1 MNPVALIG
9 AALITVGLL
18 LSRRADVR
26 TRAGQLLAGLSPITP
41 TEALRLAALR
51 GDSAPYLAIKG
62 SVDASEIFEDEH
74 HRPLVFRRER
84 VSIAD
89 DQGWRV
95 IDVAERSLP
104 FVISDPSSA
113 IRIATADL
121 ADGLVVVERRW
132 EGSVAEL
139 HAAGR
144 EYQSPETAALVAA
157 IAASDPSRQARVGLE
172 QISNLDRATAAGQ
185 LIDGELRAGAGR
197 PLVVTTLER
206 ADALRLLGGEGRGQL
221 ASSTVALALLA
232 LGLLLLIGGI
242 ALALASP
249 ALVADVASPSP
260 EATPTPT
267 PESGDARNGGVGVG
281 PGGLLGLVVT
291 FALPL
296 LFAAVVVLITRLATR
311 QRR

>member
-1 MNPVALIG
+1 MNPIALIG
-9 AALITVGLL
+9 AVLMVVGLL
-18 LSRRADVR
+18 LSRRTDVR
-26 TRAGQLLAGLSPITP
+26 TRAGQLLAGLSPISP

-51 GDSAPYLAIKG
+51 GESAPYLAIKG
-62 SVDASEIFEDEH
+62 SIDAPEIFEDEH

-95 IDVAERSLP
+95 IDDAVRSLP
-104 FVISDPSSA
+104 FVISDASSA
-113 IRIATADL
+113 INIVTADL

-144 EYQSPETAALVAA
+144 EYQSPETAGLVAA
-157 IAASDPSRQARVGLE
+157 IAASDSTRGARVGLE

-185 LIDGELRAGAGR
+185 LVDGELRAGAGR

-206 ADALRLLGGEGRGQL
+206 AEALRLLGGEGRGRL
-221 ASSTVALALLA
+221 ASSTLALALLA
-232 LGLLLLIGGI
+232 LGLLLLLGGI

-249 ALVADVASPSP
+249 TLGADATSPS
-260 EATPTPT
+260 PTPT
-267 PESGDARNGGVGVG
+267 PESGDARNGGVSVG
-281 PGGLLGLVVT
+281 PGGLLGLVVM

-296 LFAAVVVLITRLATR
+296 LLAAVVVLVTRLATR

>member
-1 MNPVALIG
+1 MSPIALIG
-9 AALITVGLL
+9 AALLVIGLL
-18 LSRRADVR
+18 LSRRTDAR
-26 TRAGQLLAGLSPITP
+26 TRAGQLLAGLSPISP
-41 TEALRLAALR
+41 TEALKLAALR
-51 GDSAPYLAIKG
+51 GESAPYLAIKG
-62 SVDASEIFEDEH
+62 SIDAPEIFEDEH

-89 DQGWRV
+89 EGGWRV
-95 IDVAERSLP
+95 IDTAERSLP
-104 FVISDPSSA
+104 FVVSDPSNS
-113 IRIATADL
+113 ISIATADL

-132 EGSVAEL
+132 EGSVGEL

-144 EYQSPETAALVAA
+144 EYQRPETAALVAA
-157 IAASDPSRQARVGLE
+157 LATSDPTRGARVGLE

-185 LIDGELRAGAGR
+185 LVNGELRAGAGR

-206 ADALRLLGGEGRGQL
+206 ADALRLLGGEARGRL
-221 ASSTVALALLA
+221 VNSTLALALLA
-232 LGLLLLIGGI
+232 IGLLLLLGGV

-249 ALVADVASPSP
+249 ALGADAVSPSP
-260 EATPTPT
+260 TPTPN

-281 PGGLLGLVVT
+281 PGGLLGLVVM

-296 LFAAVVVLITRLATR
+296 LFAAIVVLITRLVTR

>member
-1 MNPVALIG
+1 MNPIALIG
-9 AALITVGLL
+9 AALIVIGLL
-18 LSRRADVR
+18 LSRRTNVR

-89 DQGWRV
+89 EQGWRV

-139 HAAGR
+139 HAAAR

-157 IAASDPSRQARVGLE
+157 IAASDPSRHARVGLE

-206 ADALRLLGGEGRGQL
+206 ADALRLLGGEGRGRL

-260 EATPTPT
+260 TPTLN

-296 LFAAVVVLITRLATR
+296 LFAAAVVLVTRLATR

>member
-1 MNPVALIG
+1 MNPIALIG
-9 AALITVGLL
+9 AALIVVGLL
-18 LSRRADVR
+18 LTRRADVR
-26 TRAGQLLAGLSPITP
+26 TRAGQLLAGLSPVSP

-62 SVDASEIFEDEH
+62 SIDAPEIFEDEN

-89 DQGWRV
+89 EGGWRV
-95 IDVAERSLP
+95 IDVAVRSLP
-104 FVISDPSSA
+104 FFISDASSA
-113 IRIATADL
+113 ISVAAADL
-121 ADGLVVVERRW
+121 AEGLVVVERRW

-139 HAAGR
+139 HATGR

-157 IAASDPSRQARVGLE
+157 IAASDPSRHARVGLE

-185 LIDGELRAGAGR
+185 LVDGELRAGVGR

-206 ADALRLLGGEGRGQL
+206 AEALRLLGGEGRGRL
-221 ASSTVALALLA
+221 ASSTAALALLA
-232 LGLLLLIGGI
+232 LGLLLLLGGI
-242 ALALASP
+242 ALTLASP
-249 ALVADVASPSP
+249 ALVADAASPSP
-260 EATPTPT
+260 VPAPTPT

>member
-1 MNPVALIG
+1 MSPIALIG
-9 AALITVGLL
+9 AALLVIGLL
-18 LSRRADVR
+18 LSRRTDAR
-26 TRAGQLLAGLSPITP
+26 TRAGQLLAGLSPISP
-41 TEALRLAALR
+41 TEALKLAALR

-62 SVDASEIFEDEH
+62 SIDAPEIFEDEH

-89 DQGWRV
+89 EGGWRV
-95 IDVAERSLP
+95 IDTAERSLP
-104 FVISDPSSA
+104 FVVSDPSNS
-113 IRIATADL
+113 ISIATADL

-144 EYQSPETAALVAA
+144 EYQRPETAALVAA
-157 IAASDPSRQARVGLE
+157 LATSDPTRGARVGLE
-172 QISNLDRATAAGQ
+172 QVSNLDRATAAGQ
-185 LIDGELRAGAGR
+185 LVDGELRAGAGR

-206 ADALRLLGGEGRGQL
+206 ADALRLLGGEARGRL
-221 ASSTVALALLA
+221 VSSTLALALLA
-232 LGLLLLIGGI
+232 IGLLFLLGGV

-249 ALVADVASPSP
+249 ALGADAASPSP
-260 EATPTPT
+260 TPTPN

-281 PGGLLGLVVT
+281 PGGLLGLVVM

-296 LFAAVVVLITRLATR
+296 LFAAIVVLITRLVTR

>member
-1 MNPVALIG
+1 MNPIALIG
-9 AALITVGLL
+9 AALLVIGLL
-18 LSRRADVR
+18 LSRRTDAR
-26 TRAGQLLAGLSPITP
+26 TRAGQLLAGLSPISP
-41 TEALRLAALR
+41 TEALKLAALR
-51 GDSAPYLAIKG
+51 GESAPYLAIKG
-62 SVDASEIFEDEH
+62 SIDAPEIFEDEH

-89 DQGWRV
+89 EGGWRV
-95 IDVAERSLP
+95 IDTAERSLP
-104 FVISDPSSA
+104 FVVSDPSNS
-113 IRIATADL
+113 ISIATADL

-132 EGSVAEL
+132 EGSVGEL

-144 EYQSPETAALVAA
+144 EYQRPETAALVAA
-157 IAASDPSRQARVGLE
+157 LATSDPTRGARVGLE

-185 LIDGELRAGAGR
+185 LVNGELRAGAGR

-206 ADALRLLGGEGRGQL
+206 ADALRLLGGEARGRL
-221 ASSTVALALLA
+221 VNSTLALALLVI
-232 LGLLLLIGGI
+232 GLLLLLGGV

-249 ALVADVASPSP
+249 ALGADAVSPSP
-260 EATPTPT
+260 TPTPN

-281 PGGLLGLVVT
+281 PGGLLGLVVM

-296 LFAAVVVLITRLATR
+296 LFAAIVVLITRLVTR

>member
-1 MNPVALIG
+1 MNQIALIG
-9 AALITVGLL
+9 AALIALGLL
-18 LSRRADVR
+18 LSRRTDVR

-51 GDSAPYLAIKG
+51 GESSPYLAIKG
-62 SVDASEIFEDEH
+62 SIDAAEIFEDEH
-74 HRPLVFRRER
+74 HRPLVYRRER

-89 DQGWRV
+89 EGGWRV
-95 IDVAERSLP
+95 IDTAERSLP

-113 IRIATADL
+113 IRISTDDL

-139 HAAGR
+139 HAASR
-144 EYQSPETAALVAA
+144 EYQSAETAALVAA

-185 LIDGELRAGAGR
+185 LVDGELRAGAGR

-206 ADALRLLGGEGRGQL
+206 SEALRLLGAEGRGRL
-221 ASSTVALALLA
+221 ASSTLALALLV
-232 LGLLLLIGGI
+232 LGLALLIGGI
-242 ALALASP
+242 ALGLASP
-249 ALVADVASPSP
+249 ALGADAASPSP
-260 EATPTPT
+260 TPTAT

-281 PGGLLGLVVT
+281 PGGLLGLVVM

-296 LFAAVVVLITRLATR
+296 LFAAIVVLITRLAIRTR
-311 QRR
+311 R

>member
-1 MNPVALIG
+1 MNPIALIG
-9 AALITVGLL
+9 VALLVIGVL
-18 LSRRADVR
+18 LSRGTDAR
-26 TRAGQLLAGLSPITP
+26 TRAGQLLAGLSPISP
-41 TEALRLAALR
+41 TEALKLAALR
-51 GDSAPYLAIKG
+51 GESAPYLAIKG
-62 SVDASEIFEDEH
+62 SIDAPEIFEDEH

-89 DQGWRV
+89 EGGWRV
-95 IDVAERSLP
+95 IDTAERSLP
-104 FVISDPSSA
+104 FVVSDPSSS
-113 IRIATADL
+113 IKIATADL

-144 EYQSPETAALVAA
+144 EYQRPETAALVVALA
-157 IAASDPSRQARVGLE
+157 TSDPTRGARVGLE

-185 LIDGELRAGAGR
+185 LVDGELRAGAGR

-206 ADALRLLGGEGRGQL
+206 ADALRLLGGEARGRL
-221 ASSTVALALLA
+221 VSSTLALALLA
-232 LGLLLLIGGI
+232 IGLLLLLGGV
-242 ALALASP
+242 ALTLASLT
-249 ALVADVASPSP
+249 LVADAASPSP
-260 EATPTPT
+260 TPTPN

-281 PGGLLGLVVT
+281 PGGLFGLVVM

-296 LFAAVVVLITRLATR
+296 LFAAIVVLITRLVTR

>member
-1 MNPVALIG
+1 MNPIALIG
-9 AALITVGLL
+9 AALLVIGLL
-18 LSRRADVR
+18 LSRRTDAR
-26 TRAGQLLAGLSPITP
+26 TRAGQLLAGLSPISP
-41 TEALRLAALR
+41 TEALKLAALR

-62 SVDASEIFEDEH
+62 SIDAPEIFEDEH

-89 DQGWRV
+89 EGGWRV
-95 IDVAERSLP
+95 IDTVERSLP
-104 FVISDPSSA
+104 FVVSDPSSS
-113 IRIATADL
+113 ISIATADL

-144 EYQSPETAALVAA
+144 EYQRPETAALVAA
-157 IAASDPSRQARVGLE
+157 LATSDPTRGARVGLE

-185 LIDGELRAGAGR
+185 LVDGELRAGAGR

-206 ADALRLLGGEGRGQL
+206 ADALRLLGGEARGRL
-221 ASSTVALALLA
+221 VSSTLALALLA
-232 LGLLLLIGGI
+232 IGLLLLLGGV
-242 ALALASP
+242 ALTLASP
-249 ALVADVASPSP
+249 ALGADAASPSP
-260 EATPTPT
+260 TPTPN

-281 PGGLLGLVVT
+281 PGGLLGLVVM

-296 LFAAVVVLITRLATR
+296 LFAAIVVLITRLVTR

>member
-1 MNPVALIG
+1 MNPIALIG
-9 AALITVGLL
+9 AALLVIGLL
-18 LSRRADVR
+18 LTRRTDAR
-26 TRAGQLLAGLSPITP
+26 TRAGQLLAGLSPISP
-41 TEALRLAALR
+41 TEALKLAALR

-62 SVDASEIFEDEH
+62 SIDAPEIFEDEH

-89 DQGWRV
+89 EGGWRV
-95 IDVAERSLP
+95 IDTAERNLP
-104 FVISDPSSA
+104 FVVSDPSNS
-113 IRIATADL
+113 ISIATADL

-144 EYQSPETAALVAA
+144 EYQRPETAALVAA
-157 IAASDPSRQARVGLE
+157 LATSDPTRGARVGLE
-172 QISNLDRATAAGQ
+172 QVSNLDRATAAGQ
-185 LIDGELRAGAGR
+185 LVDGELRAGASR

-206 ADALRLLGGEGRGQL
+206 ADALRLLGGEARGRL
-221 ASSTVALALLA
+221 VSSTLALALLA
-232 LGLLLLIGGI
+232 IGLLLLLGGV

-249 ALVADVASPSP
+249 ALGADAASPSP
-260 EATPTPT
+260 TPTPN

-281 PGGLLGLVVT
+281 PGGLLGLVVM

-296 LFAAVVVLITRLATR
+296 LFAAIVVLITRLVTR

>member
-1 MNPVALIG
+1 MSPIALIG
-9 AALITVGLL
+9 AALLVIGLL
-18 LSRRADVR
+18 LSRRTDAR
-26 TRAGQLLAGLSPITP
+26 TRAGQLLAGLSPISP
-41 TEALRLAALR
+41 TEALKLAALR
-51 GDSAPYLAIKG
+51 RDSAPYLAIKG
-62 SVDASEIFEDEH
+62 SIDAPEIFEDEH

-89 DQGWRV
+89 EGGWRV
-95 IDVAERSLP
+95 IDTAERSLP
-104 FVISDPSSA
+104 FVVSDPSNS
-113 IRIATADL
+113 ISIATADL

-144 EYQSPETAALVAA
+144 EYQRPETAALVAA
-157 IAASDPSRQARVGLE
+157 LATSDPTRGARVGLE
-172 QISNLDRATAAGQ
+172 QVSNLDRATAAGQ
-185 LIDGELRAGAGR
+185 LVDGELRAGAGR

-206 ADALRLLGGEGRGQL
+206 ADALRLLGGEARGRL
-221 ASSTVALALLA
+221 VSSTLALALLA
-232 LGLLLLIGGI
+232 IGLLLLLGGV

-249 ALVADVASPSP
+249 ALGADAASPSP
-260 EATPTPT
+260 TPTPN

-281 PGGLLGLVVT
+281 PGGLLGLVVM

-296 LFAAVVVLITRLATR
+296 LFAAIVVLITRLVTR

>member
-1 MNPVALIG
+1 MNPIALIG
-9 AALITVGLL
+9 AALIALGLL
-18 LSRRADVR
+18 LSRRTDVR

-51 GDSAPYLAIKG
+51 GESSPYLAIKG
-62 SVDASEIFEDEH
+62 SIDAAEIFEDEH
-74 HRPLVFRRER
+74 HRPLVYRRER

-89 DQGWRV
+89 EGGWRV
-95 IDVAERSLP
+95 IDTAERSLP

-113 IRIATADL
+113 IRISTADL

-144 EYQSPETAALVAA
+144 EYQSAETAALVAA

-185 LIDGELRAGAGR
+185 LVDGELRAGAGR

-206 ADALRLLGGEGRGQL
+206 AEALRLLGAEGRGRL

-232 LGLLLLIGGI
+232 IGLLLLIGGI

-249 ALVADVASPSP
+249 ALGADAASPSP
-260 EATPTPT
+260 TPTPT

-281 PGGLLGLVVT
+281 PGGLLGLVVM

-296 LFAAVVVLITRLATR
+296 LFASVVVLITRLATR
-311 QRR
+311 SRR

>member
-9 AALITVGLL
+9 AALLVIGLL
-18 LSRRADVR
+18 LSRRTDAR
-26 TRAGQLLAGLSPITP
+26 TRAGQLLAGLSPISP
-41 TEALRLAALR
+41 TEALKIAALR

-62 SVDASEIFEDEH
+62 SIDAPEIFEDEH

-89 DQGWRV
+89 EGGWRV
-95 IDVAERSLP
+95 IDTAERSLP
-104 FVISDPSSA
+104 FVVSDPSNS
-113 IRIATADL
+113 ISIATTDL

-132 EGSVAEL
+132 EGSVGEL

-144 EYQSPETAALVAA
+144 EYQRPETAALVAA
-157 IAASDPSRQARVGLE
+157 LATSDPTRGARVGLE

-185 LIDGELRAGAGR
+185 LVDGELRAGAGR

-206 ADALRLLGGEGRGQL
+206 ADALRLLGGEARGRL
-221 ASSTVALALLA
+221 VSSTLALALLA
-232 LGLLLLIGGI
+232 IGLLLLLGGV
-242 ALALASP
+242 ALALTSP
-249 ALVADVASPSP
+249 ALGADAVSPSP
-260 EATPTPT
+260 TPTPN

-281 PGGLLGLVVT
+281 PGGLLGLVVM

-296 LFAAVVVLITRLATR
+296 LFAAIVVLLTRLATR

>member
-1 MNPVALIG
+1 MNPIALVG
-9 AALITVGLL
+9 AALIVSGLL
-18 LSRRADVR
+18 LSRRTDVR

-51 GDSAPYLAIKG
+51 GASAPYLAIKG
-62 SVDASEIFEDEH
+62 SIDAPEIFEDES
-74 HRPLVFRRER
+74 HRPLVYRRER

-89 DQGWRV
+89 EQGWRV
-95 IDVAERSLP
+95 IDTAVRSLP
-104 FVISDPSSA
+104 FVISDASSA
-113 IRIATADL
+113 INVSTADL

-132 EGSVAEL
+132 EGSVADL

-157 IAASDPSRQARVGLE
+157 IAASDPTRGARVGLE

-185 LIDGELRAGAGR
+185 LVDGELRAGAGR

-206 ADALRLLGGEGRGQL
+206 AEALRLLGGEGRGRL
-221 ASSTVALALLA
+221 ASSTAALALFA
-232 LGLLLLIGGI
+232 LGLLLLLGGI

-249 ALVADVASPSP
+249 TLGADAASPS
-260 EATPTPT
+260 PTPT

-281 PGGLLGLVVT
+281 PGGLLGLVMM

-296 LFAAVVVLITRLATR
+296 LFAAVVVLVTRLATR
-311 QRR
+311 TRR

>member
-1 MNPVALIG
+1 MNPIALIG
-9 AALITVGLL
+9 VALLVIGLL
-18 LSRRADVR
+18 LSRRTDAR
-26 TRAGQLLAGLSPITP
+26 TRAGQLLAGLSPISP
-41 TEALRLAALR
+41 TEALKLAALR
-51 GDSAPYLAIKG
+51 GESAPYLAIKG
-62 SVDASEIFEDEH
+62 SIDAPEIFEDEH

-84 VSIAD
+84 IYIAD
-89 DQGWRV
+89 EGGWRV
-95 IDVAERSLP
+95 IDTAERSLP
-104 FVISDPSSA
+104 FVVSDPSNS
-113 IRIATADL
+113 ISIATADL

-144 EYQSPETAALVAA
+144 EYQRPETAALVAA
-157 IAASDPSRQARVGLE
+157 LATSDPTRGARVGLE

-185 LIDGELRAGAGR
+185 LVDGELRAGASR

-206 ADALRLLGGEGRGQL
+206 ADALRLLGGEARGRL
-221 ASSTVALALLA
+221 VSSTLALALLA
-232 LGLLLLIGGI
+232 IGLLLLLGGV

-249 ALVADVASPSP
+249 ALGADAASPSP
-260 EATPTPT
+260 TPTPN

-281 PGGLLGLVVT
+281 PGGLLGLVVM

-296 LFAAVVVLITRLATR
+296 LFAAIVVLITRLVTR

>member
-1 MNPVALIG
+1 MNPIALIG
-9 AALITVGLL
+9 AALLVIGLL
-18 LSRRADVR
+18 LSRRTDAR
-26 TRAGQLLAGLSPITP
+26 TRAGQLLAGLSPISP
-41 TEALRLAALR
+41 TEALKLAALR
-51 GDSAPYLAIKG
+51 GESAPYLAIKG
-62 SVDASEIFEDEH
+62 SIDAPEIFEDEH

-89 DQGWRV
+89 EGGWRV
-95 IDVAERSLP
+95 IDTAERSLP
-104 FVISDPSSA
+104 FVVSDPSNS
-113 IRIATADL
+113 ISIATADL

-144 EYQSPETAALVAA
+144 EYQRPETAALVAA
-157 IAASDPSRQARVGLE
+157 LATSDPTRGARVGLE

-185 LIDGELRAGAGR
+185 LVDGELRAGAGR

-206 ADALRLLGGEGRGQL
+206 ADALRLLGGEARGRL
-221 ASSTVALALLA
+221 VSSTLALALLA
-232 LGLLLLIGGI
+232 IGLLLLLGGV

-249 ALVADVASPSP
+249 ALGADAVSPSP
-260 EATPTPT
+260 TPTPN

-281 PGGLLGLVVT
+281 PGGLLGLVVM

-296 LFAAVVVLITRLATR
+296 LFAAIVVLITRLVTR

>member
-1 MNPVALIG
+1 MSPVVLVGVALM
-9 AALITVGLL
+9 AVGLL
-18 LSRRADVR
+18 LSRRTDVR
-26 TRAGQLLAGLSPITP
+26 TRAGQLLAGLSPISP

-62 SVDASEIFEDEH
+62 SVDAPEIFEDEH

-89 DQGWRV
+89 EGGWRV
-95 IDVAERSLP
+95 IDTAERSLP
-104 FVISDPSSA
+104 FVVSDPSNSISIA
-113 IRIATADL
+113 IADL

-144 EYQSPETAALVAA
+144 EYQRPETAALVAA
-157 IAASDPSRQARVGLE
+157 LATSDPTRGARVGLE

-185 LIDGELRAGAGR
+185 LVDGELRAGAGR

-206 ADALRLLGGEGRGQL
+206 ADALRLLGGEARGRL
-221 ASSTVALALLA
+221 VSSTLALALLA
-232 LGLLLLIGGI
+232 IGLLFLLGGV

-249 ALVADVASPSP
+249 ALGADAASPSP
-260 EATPTPT
+260 TPTPN

-281 PGGLLGLVVT
+281 PGGLLGLVVM

-296 LFAAVVVLITRLATR
+296 LFAAIVVLITRLVTR

>member
-1 MNPVALIG
+1 MNPVVIAGGALI
-9 AALITVGLL
+9 LLGLL
-18 LSRRADVR
+18 LSRRTDAR
-26 TRAGQLLAGLSPITP
+26 TRAGQLLAGLSPISP
-41 TEALRLAALR
+41 TEALKLAALR
-51 GDSAPYLAIKG
+51 GDAAPYLAIKG
-62 SVDASEIFEDEH
+62 SIDAAEIFEDEN

-89 DQGWRV
+89 EGGWRV
-95 IDVAERSLP
+95 IDTAERSLP
-104 FVISDPSSA
+104 FVVSDPSSS
-113 IRIATADL
+113 ISIATADL

-132 EGSVAEL
+132 EGSVTEL

-144 EYQSPETAALVAA
+144 EYQSPETASLVAA
-157 IAASDPSRQARVGLE
+157 LAVSDPTRGARVGLE

-206 ADALRLLGGEGRGQL
+206 AEALRLLGAEGRGRL
-221 ASSTVALALLA
+221 ASSTLALALLA
-232 LGLLLLIGGI
+232 LGVLLLLGGI
-242 ALALASP
+242 ALTLASP
-249 ALVADVASPSP
+249 ALGADAASPSP
-260 EATPTPT
+260 TPTAT

-281 PGGLLGLVVT
+281 PGGLLGLVVM

-296 LFAAVVVLITRLATR
+296 LFAAVVVLVTRLATR

>member
-1 MNPVALIG
+1 MNPIALIG
-9 AALITVGLL
+9 AALIVIGLL
-18 LSRRADVR
+18 LSRRTNVR

-62 SVDASEIFEDEH
+62 SVDASETFEDEH

-89 DQGWRV
+89 EQGWRV

-139 HAAGR
+139 HAAAR
-144 EYQSPETAALVAA
+144 EYRSPETAALVAA

-185 LIDGELRAGAGR
+185 LVDGELRAGAGR

-206 ADALRLLGGEGRGQL
+206 ADALRLLGGEGRGRL

-232 LGLLLLIGGI
+232 LGLLFLIGGI

>member
-1 MNPVALIG
+1 MNPIALIG
-9 AALITVGLL
+9 AALIALGLL
-18 LSRRADVR
+18 LSRRTDVR

-51 GDSAPYLAIKG
+51 GESSPYLAIKG
-62 SVDASEIFEDEH
+62 SIDAAEIFEDEH
-74 HRPLVFRRER
+74 HRPLVYRRER

-89 DQGWRV
+89 EGGWRV
-95 IDVAERSLP
+95 IDTAERSLP

-113 IRIATADL
+113 IRISTADL

-144 EYQSPETAALVAA
+144 EYQSAETAALVAA

-185 LIDGELRAGAGR
+185 LVDGELRAGAGR

-206 ADALRLLGGEGRGQL
+206 AEALRLLGAEGRGRL
-221 ASSTVALALLA
+221 ASSTLALALLA

-249 ALVADVASPSP
+249 ALGANAASPSP
-260 EATPTPT
+260 TPTAT

-281 PGGLLGLVVT
+281 PGGLLGLVVM

-296 LFAAVVVLITRLATR
+296 LFASVVVLITRLATR
-311 QRR
+311 TRR

>member
-1 MNPVALIG
+1 MNPIALIG
-9 AALITVGLL
+9 VALLVIGVL
-18 LSRRADVR
+18 LSRRTDAR
-26 TRAGQLLAGLSPITP
+26 TRAGQLLAGLSPISP
-41 TEALRLAALR
+41 TEALKLAALR

-62 SVDASEIFEDEH
+62 SIDAPEIFEDEH

-89 DQGWRV
+89 EGGWRV
-95 IDVAERSLP
+95 IDTAERSLP
-104 FVISDPSSA
+104 FVVSDPSNS
-113 IRIATADL
+113 ISIATADL

-144 EYQSPETAALVAA
+144 EYQRPETAALVAA
-157 IAASDPSRQARVGLE
+157 LATSDPTRGARVGLE
-172 QISNLDRATAAGQ
+172 QVSNLDRATAAGQ
-185 LIDGELRAGAGR
+185 LVDGELRAGAGR

-206 ADALRLLGGEGRGQL
+206 ADALRLLGGEARGRL
-221 ASSTVALALLA
+221 VSSTLALALLA
-232 LGLLLLIGGI
+232 IGLLFLLGGV

-249 ALVADVASPSP
+249 ALGADAASPSP
-260 EATPTPT
+260 TPTPN

-281 PGGLLGLVVT
+281 PGGLLGLVVM

-296 LFAAVVVLITRLATR
+296 LFAAIVVLITRLVTR